1 MRFKFALAA
10 LAATAAFATPAAA
23 QVVTPPSTDTGTA
36 RGTVLRPLSVNED
49 EVLDFGTV
57 LANGTAGW
65 VEVSA
70 ETGLRTVDGG
80 GGVDLVTLDNG
91 GRGTFI
97 VTSTAGRSVDL
108 TLVPPTVL
116 TNANG
121 DLIDVLD
128 FRMDGL
134 AAGGVSDT
142 RVTGASGLFVVGVG
156 GRFEID
162 AAQPNGV
169 YSATYT
175 LTAEYL

>member
-1 MRFKFALAA
+1 MRFKIALAA
-10 LAATAAFATPAAA
+10 LAATTAFASPAVA
-23 QVVTPPSTDTGTA
+23 QVVVPPSTDTGTA
-36 RGTVLRPLSVNED
+36 RGTVLRPLSVNAD
-49 EVLDFGTV
+49 EPLDFGSV

-70 ETGLRTVDGG
+70 ETGARTVDGG
-80 GGVDLVTLDNG
+80 GGVVLVSLDNG

-108 TLVPPTVL
+108 TMVPPTTL
-116 TNANG
+116 ANANG

-128 FRMDGL
+128 FRLDGL
-134 AAGGVSDT
+134 GAGGVTDT

-162 AAQPNGV
+162 ANQENGV
-169 YSATYT
+169 YSAEYT
-175 LTAEYL
+175 LTADYQ